1 METNQHLFKEL
12 ELAEKLFSDGSIK
25 NAQKK
30 IRNVLRETK
39 LLNKIPK
46 KLKHKINAA
55 INKSRYFDE
64 ISSFAVNPKR
74 DKLINAIENLINN
87 PLDNPKKHAHSIN
100 DIQTQWQLLDLSS
113 KPASKS
119 QWLNF
124 NNLTNKAWEP
134 CKEYFNE
141 IKEIKLNNALERK
154 KIILKIN
161 QFVSEN
167 TNKWPETKKL
177 ILFLQNTFKEWQ
189 RYAPVL
195 DNDLDEL
202 KRLYFEAKKPINNE
216 IKKQEMLNREKKEL
230 LIIKVNEISSD
241 DNDHCLSEF
250 SKLKKEW
257 LAIGTAGKK
266 YEKKLWKDFNSC
278 ADRFFVEKKKKLNDE
293 IELIKDLNKKLKN
306 DEISISQV
314 NEKLK
319 ETNIAK
325 NTNEFKKIN
334 DDIRLKIESLN
345 KIKIKD
351 KHSSYLKIYDVL
363 LEKKAIEDAP
373 SIFIDSITR
382 SFNNK
387 KTNSDNLT
395 YACVKLEILAGVD
408 SLKKDQN
415 IRSSIQLEL
424 LSNKFN
430 NDSATPNDLDSLINY
445 FILNFSK
452 NDSKAGNA
460 KIWNR
465 IVKCIDK
472 LIS

>member
-1 METNQHLFKEL
+1 
-12 ELAEKLFSDGSIK
+12 
-25 NAQKK
+25 
-30 IRNVLRETK
+30 
-39 LLNKIPK
+39 
-46 KLKHKINAA
+46 
-55 INKSRYFDE
+55 
-64 ISSFAVNPKR
+64 
-74 DKLINAIENLINN
+74 
-87 PLDNPKKHAHSIN
+87 
-100 DIQTQWQLLDLSS
+100 
-113 KPASKS
+113 
-119 QWLNF
+119 
-124 NNLTNKAWEP
+124 
-134 CKEYFNE
+134 
-141 IKEIKLNNALERK
+141 
-154 KIILKIN
+154 
-161 QFVSEN
+161 
-167 TNKWPETKKL
+167 
-177 ILFLQNTFKEWQ
+177 
-189 RYAPVL
+189 
-195 DNDLDEL
+195 
-202 KRLYFEAKKPINNE
+202 
-216 IKKQEMLNREKKEL
+216 MLNREKKEL

-257 LAIGTAGKK
+257 LAIGTAGKQ

-278 ADRFFVEKKKKLNDE
+278 ADRFFVGKKKKLNDE

-363 LEKKAIEDAP
+363 LE
-373 SIFIDSITR
+373 
-382 SFNNK
+382 
-387 KTNSDNLT
+387 
-395 YACVKLEILAGVD
+395 
-408 SLKKDQN
+408 
-415 IRSSIQLEL
+415 L

>member
-30 IRNVLRETK
+30 IRNVLKETK
-39 LLNKIPK
+39 LLNKIPN

-74 DKLINAIENLINN
+74 DKLINAIENLIKN

-100 DIQTQWQLLDLSS
+100 DIQTKWQLLDLSS

-202 KRLYFEAKKPINNE
+202 KKLYFEAKKPINNE

-230 LIIKVNEISSD
+230 LITKVNEISSD

-257 LAIGTAGKK
+257 LAIGTAGKE

-293 IELIKDLNKKLKN
+293 IELIKNLNKKLKN
-306 DEISISQV
+306 DEISISEV

-325 NTNEFKKIN
+325 NTNEFKKIK

-345 KIKIKD
+345 NIKIKD

-363 LEKKAIEDAP
+363 LGKKAIEDAP

-387 KTNSDNLT
+387 KTNSDNLS
-395 YACVKLEILAGVD
+395 YACVKLEILAGID
-408 SLKKDQN
+408 TLKKDQN

-430 NDSATPNDLDSLINY
+430 NNSSTPNDLDSLINY

>member
-30 IRNVLRETK
+30 IRNVLKETK
-39 LLNKIPK
+39 LLNKIPN

-74 DKLINAIENLINN
+74 DKLINAIENLIKN

-100 DIQTQWQLLDLSS
+100 DIQTKWQLLDLSS

-134 CKEYFNE
+134 CKEYFDE

-154 KIILKIN
+154 KIISKIN

-195 DNDLDEL
+195 DDDLNEL
-202 KRLYFEAKKPINNE
+202 KKLYFEAKKPINNE
-216 IKKQEMLNREKKEL
+216 IKKQEILNKEKKES
-230 LIIKVNEISSD
+230 LINKVNEISSD
-241 DNDHCLSEF
+241 NNDQCISEF

-257 LAIGTAGKK
+257 LAIGTSGKK

-293 IELIKDLNKKLKN
+293 IELIKNLNKKLKN
-306 DEISISQV
+306 DEISISEV

-325 NTNEFKKIN
+325 NTNEFKKIK

-345 KIKIKD
+345 NIKIKD

-363 LEKKAIEDAP
+363 LGKKAIEDAP

-387 KTNSDNLT
+387 KTNSDNLS
-395 YACVKLEILAGVD
+395 YACVKLEILAGID
-408 SLKKDQN
+408 TLKKDQN

-430 NDSATPNDLDSLINY
+430 NNSSTPNDLDSLINY

>member
-30 IRNVLRETK
+30 IRNVLKETK

-74 DKLINAIENLINN
+74 DKLINAIENLIKN

-100 DIQTQWQLLDLSS
+100 DIQTKWQLLDLSS

-134 CKEYFNE
+134 CKEYFDE
-141 IKEIKLNNALERK
+141 IKEIKLNNALKRK
-154 KIILKIN
+154 KIISKIN

-195 DNDLDEL
+195 DDDLNEL
-202 KRLYFEAKKPINNE
+202 KKLYFEAKKPINNE
-216 IKKQEMLNREKKEL
+216 IKKQEMLNKEKKES
-230 LIIKVNEISSD
+230 LINKVNEIYSD
-241 DNDHCLSEF
+241 DNDRCLSEF

-257 LAIGTAGKK
+257 LTIGTAGKK

-278 ADRFFVEKKKKLNDE
+278 ADRFFVEKKKKLNYE
-293 IELIKDLNKKLKN
+293 IEVIKDLNKKVKN
-306 DEISISQV
+306 DEISISEV

-319 ETNIAK
+319 ETDIAK
-325 NTNEFKKIN
+325 NTKEFKKIK
-334 DDIRLKIESLN
+334 DDIKLKIEFLN
-345 KIKIKD
+345 KTKIKD
-351 KHSSYLKIYDVL
+351 KHNSYMMIYDVL
-363 LEKKAIEDAP
+363 IGKNDIEDAP
-373 SIFIDSITR
+373 SIFIDSITS

-387 KTNSDNLT
+387 KTNTENLT
-395 YACVKLEILAGVD
+395 YACVKLEILAGID
-408 SLKKDQN
+408 TLKKDQN
-415 IRSSIQLEL
+415 IRNSIQLEL

-430 NDSATPNDLDSLINY
+430 NNSSTPDDLDSLINY

-472 LIS
+472 LVS

>member
-12 ELAEKLFSDGSIK
+12 ELAEKLFSNGSIK

-30 IRNVLRETK
+30 IRNVLKETK
-39 LLNKIPK
+39 LLKKIPN

-55 INKSRYFDE
+55 MNKSRYFDE

-74 DKLINAIENLINN
+74 DKLINAIENLITS
-87 PLDNPKKHAHSIN
+87 PIENPKEHAHKIN
-100 DIQTQWQLLDLSS
+100 DIQKQWQLLDLSS
-113 KPASKS
+113 KPASKT

-167 TNKWPETKKL
+167 SIKWPDTKKL

-195 DNDLDEL
+195 DDDLNEL
-202 KRLYFEAKKPINNE
+202 KNLYFEAKKPINNE
-216 IKKQEMLNREKKEL
+216 IKKQEILNKEKKEL
-230 LIIKVNEISSD
+230 LIDKVVGISSD
-241 DNDHCLSEF
+241 DNEKCLREF

-257 LAIGTAGKK
+257 LTVGTAGKK
-266 YEKKLWKDFNSC
+266 YEKKLWIEFNSC
-278 ADRFFVEKKKKLNDE
+278 ADKFFVEKKKKLNDE

-306 DEISISQV
+306 DNISISEV

-325 NTNEFKKIN
+325 NTKEFKKIN
-334 DDIRLKIESLN
+334 DDIKLKIKSLN

-351 KHSSYLKIYDVL
+351 KHSSYTKIYDVL
-363 LEKKAIEDAP
+363 LGKNDIEDAP
-373 SIFIDSITR
+373 SIFIDSITS

-387 KTNSDNLT
+387 KTNAENLT
-395 YACVKLEILAGVD
+395 YACVKLEILAGID
-408 SLKKDQN
+408 TLKKDQN
-415 IRSSIQLEL
+415 IRNSIQLEL

-430 NDSATPNDLDSLINY
+430 NNSSTPNDLNSLINY